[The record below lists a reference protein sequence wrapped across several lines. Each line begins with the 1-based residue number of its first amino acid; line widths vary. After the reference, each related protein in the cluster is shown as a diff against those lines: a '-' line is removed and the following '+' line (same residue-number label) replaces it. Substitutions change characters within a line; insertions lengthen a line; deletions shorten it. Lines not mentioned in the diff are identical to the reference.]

1 MPSQNDKDYGCTKH
15 KRDVSIL
22 PQKILVWLFFTKF
35 FQRHKCMHIIM
46 KTFTD
51 DASEI
56 IFLCDMDVL
65 YNMRTALYDMGAI
78 YDARAV
84 LCGMGMP
91 CDMQFFLCYMGGL

>member
-1 MPSQNDKDYGCTKH
+1 
-15 KRDVSIL
+15 
-22 PQKILVWLFFTKF
+22 
-35 FQRHKCMHIIM
+35 M

-56 IFLCDMDVL
+56 IFLRDMDVL
-65 YNMRTALYDMGAI
+65 YNMRTALCHMGAI

>member
-1 MPSQNDKDYGCTKH
+1 
-15 KRDVSIL
+15 
-22 PQKILVWLFFTKF
+22 
-35 FQRHKCMHIIM
+35 M

-65 YNMRTALYDMGAI
+65 YNMRTALCDMGAI

-91 CDMQFFLCYMGGL
+91 CDMQFFLLYGWAITIFLCNMGVL